1 VGHIINEDIQEAVVV
16 FANETDIPAVGTN
29 ISDWNLWTYHGGL
42 TTRDWQFPL
51 EVKENTIGRYIDVV
65 GIDNSL
71 GNSRPYEKYSNL
83 RIYFTNTS
91 ALQINDLNKILFS
104 VYPNP
109 SNAIFNIKGKGIRK
123 LFISNSQG
131 QIIESKE
138 YNNLNS
144 IQIDLSAYPKSVYFA
159 TLIDQ
164 QNRLGYLRLVRF

>member
-1 VGHIINEDIQEAVVV
+1 MRY
-16 FANETDIPAVGTN
+16 FFIP
-29 ISDWNLWTYHGGL
+29 
-42 TTRDWQFPL
+42 Q
-51 EVKENTIGRYIDVV
+51 
-65 GIDNSL
+65 
-71 GNSRPYEKYSNL
+71 
-83 RIYFTNTS
+83 S
-91 ALQINDLNKILFS
+91 ALSVNTDHLVLFS